1 VRPCESS
8 RASAVPRESRCGICI
23 DPSKTAAVNE
33 LRAQGVPFRDIAGRL
48 KIPKSSVAR
57 HAQHSGLS
65 PRRAAAR
72 KPSRKP
78 SQTGQSRL
86 DRCRSCGISKVA
98 TDVESLILRAE
109 WVIWTAETIAAQ
121 AQANEDP
128 RLTVMAT
135 DRVTRGVELLLKV
148 RGALQPDGA
157 VTVNVDARMQV
168 AQMFES
174 LPETTLRALQNGDCP
189 HCHQALVASSAALPA
204 SENGT
209 PIRDE
214 TSL

>member
-1 VRPCESS
+1 M
-8 RASAVPRESRCGICI
+8 
-23 DPSKTAAVNE
+23 
-33 LRAQGVPFRDIAGRL
+33 RAQGIAFRDIAGRL

-57 HAQHSGLS
+57 HALHAGLS

-78 SQTGQSRL
+78 SQTGPSRL

-98 TDVESLILRAE
+98 PDVESLILRAE

-128 RLTVMAT
+128 RLAVMAT

-157 VTVNVDARMQV
+157 VTVNVDARTQV

-174 LPETTLRALQNGDCP
+174 LPETTLRALQNGCCP
-189 HCHQALVASSAALPA
+189 NCHQELVAGGKSTLVDVTDKQAL
-204 SENGT
+204 T
-209 PIRDE
+209 PVLE
-214 TSL
+214 GS